1 MLPMKKLTLGIILI
15 TAFASCK
22 KDYNCSCDYYANE
35 QYQVTNETKITATKF
50 KAKKECKDM
59 NSDVNLV
66 FGGTNY
72 HTESRCS
79 LK

>member
-1 MLPMKKLTLGIILI
+1 MKKMTFGIVLI
-15 TAFASCK
+15 TALASCK
-22 KDYNCSCDYYANE
+22 KDYNCSCDYYADE
-35 QYQVTNETKITATKF
+35 EYQMTNETKITATKH

-66 FGGTNY
+66 FGGTSY
-72 HTESRCS
+72 HTEARCS